1 MKNLYFTQ
9 GTKGEQGLVQDLVDE
24 QIKMYGLECYYI
36 PRQIHEDKLWNDIY
50 YSQFKDSYLI
60 EMYLEN
66 FEQFGGNGDMLSKFG
81 LRVTDEIQLT
91 VSRRRW
97 KDFVDV
103 QTNKIV
109 SGRPN
114 DGDLIWFPLNE
125 TVFEIKYVENQ
136 KPFYQLGSL
145 YTYTMT
151 CEVFEYG
158 DSIFD
163 TGIPAVDN
171 TEMESGVY
179 PIILSVGG
187 SGTFVQDERID
198 GTRYTA
204 TATGTTTGT
213 QGVLGAITI
222 TNAGERYTTPP
233 ISYFYGP
240 SGQLIGQGS
249 TTLVDGKVDSVIP
262 PSTPYIYADVT
273 YDQIGQVDTITP
285 WPANYPIVKIESSPG
300 NVTAKVAEW
309 DEDTRTL
316 SVAYANGTFDT
327 NELICG
333 YDSNAKWSVAS
344 FDTLDMT
351 DSFSENRQ
359 LENEADD
366 ILDFTERNPFG
377 EFGNFTGSF

>member
-316 SVAYANGTFDT
+316 SVAYANGTFDI

-333 YDSNAKWSVAS
+333 YDSGAKWNVGS

-359 LENEADD
+359 LEDEADD

>member
-9 GTKGEQGLVQDLVDE
+9 GTTGEQGLVQDLVDE

-36 PRQIHEDKLWNDIY
+36 PRKIHEDKLWNDIY

-204 TATGTTTGT
+204 TATGSTTGT

-233 ISYFYGP
+233 ISYFYAP
-240 SGQLIGQGS
+240 DGQLIGQGS

-359 LENEADD
+359 LEDEADD